1 VLGRKFFIFYLTKL
15 LLYDII
21 YITKEL
27 KKMVEKNKKKE
38 EAKKQRN
45 MWTINPR
52 TRYKGN
58 DKAYNRKKYKK
69 VKDW

>member
-1 VLGRKFFIFYLTKL
+1 MWYYIY
-15 LLYDII
+15 I

-27 KKMVEKNKKKE
+27 NEMVEKNKKKQ

-52 TRYKGN
+52 TRRKGN